1 MVFGGKSWD
10 EIMDEELTT
19 STGKKIKRKNLPSSV
34 PKKTSATTKAGD
46 SSTSANASTQNDKK
60 VGQNNKK
67 TGQGTRN
74 TNVTSK
80 RIENAMKYINSEGGL
95 PSDRTNTRPTRT
107 AGPTMP
113 LLTEE
118 SIKNYTAKKP
128 NTAVKEQNTKGKKTR
143 GRYTA
148 LGSNPYINAE
158 GGIEAPSLADFARTS
173 KSRSAAATAGTMAR
187 TVGNIGVALGSVGNA
202 ASEIGAAQ
210 STNKSLKRELEIQK
224 NLTDRI
230 NYLKNYKHKGDID
243 ALVAD
248 PEYIKTA
255 NTLSSYNRVINAVR
269 ERAAQGT
276 EKNSFG
282 KQLSST
288 GEELQQQALEG
299 LGTGGR
305 FAMNTAMSM
314 GQNAMLLPL
323 AFIPAAGPALY
334 KGAMAASVMGDKV
347 NDVERNGGSSR
358 EAMARGLGSGAITYA
373 TERLGLENLMKTITG
388 ENIAKNG
395 GKAAIKSILKNANR
409 QGLAEGAEE
418 GIEYV
423 GNAASD
429 IAAGDKNA
437 HFSPKEIGG
446 NMLGGYA
453 AGAAMGLLGSGMGAF
468 NNYTSSEGMNGHS
481 TQTEEM
487 YTPPRDG
494 IDTSKRNE
502 LIQRA
507 YLMDA
512 AEKNNLAQRLY
523 MDNYENPNLRA
534 MDREMSEHLKKQ
546 AVSHEESANSEP
558 LMSPIPNKGLNKP
571 LKNTFANSADN
582 TLNNAK
588 SIGAD
593 STVKSEVQTDN
604 NGILGNTSKEI
615 NDNTSR
621 FEYTPV
627 PEDLDFAEV
636 ADWMEEHPEML
647 DESDYKNLKQLSKF
661 VQSGKKVDLPTLEN
675 AIEKMNESIES
686 EKNLLAD
693 DYLNYK
699 PRKASRWQ
707 KGWYSN
713 NEEWYKNLMKDMGST
728 SKSARRTY
736 ASQMIDEDVK
746 NAGGKFI
753 QPEFAKAYN
762 QLKAWQETLKKIN
775 YDGVHPIV
783 GVDSD
788 ENGFTVKYGDYAT
801 KKTVN
806 EYAQSGIEMPES
818 AARSINEAEN
828 SAKNASAQ
836 ERLKIQTTDPDA
848 YRLGFIDLKQNKATN
863 KILMGMKKAYR
874 GLISGQ
880 ESLEA
885 MQRVSDKNAK
895 AEAKAAKKRGES
907 YTYDDPMI
915 DINTQLVRQAGG
927 TVDQILEKGLYDP
940 SGKKVSDTSYA
951 GIVKSIPKKSLAEF
965 NDYLQNKHNI
975 SRMTLEERYGS
986 PNKPVNGKSAE
997 ESRQI
1002 VADYESTHPEFKGY
1016 AQNLRNY
1023 WNEFTKTWLLDTG
1036 MIDSE
1041 GYARL
1046 QEMYPDYVPTY
1057 RKDKGGAGGGG
1068 IAGKKVSTPNV
1079 IGKAKGATSEI
1090 IPFEESFATN
1100 INNIVRAVRK
1110 NEMSRSIGKFAD
1122 FDPELAATYG
1132 VKKSVSNGGD
1142 LDVDSLITGI
1152 DEAGDTNLK
1161 ELKNGGYTVTYYE
1174 NGKKVTMDISKGVY
1188 DAYRLLQNAS
1198 GIESDILKL
1207 MAYQVPKTLTSPMKA
1222 AITGSNPVFAMANIA
1237 RDVQTYA
1244 INASANPIHAG
1255 SNWVKAFFGVLRQ
1268 TEQFNEYK
1276 ALGGSQS
1283 GYYNTSEGMSKAVEG
1298 FKDKNIAQKAGHVLT
1313 TPLRAI
1319 NAMNELTEATTR
1331 FAEYKNTIDK
1341 YGNTPEGRKR
1351 AAANAADVTVNF
1363 ARSGPVTKFFDA
1375 STPYLNAGVQGMD
1388 NFYRGIRNRPV
1399 QTVTRAAI
1407 ALALPTM
1414 LLGFANKDNP
1424 YYEELNQRTKDAYFC
1439 IPNLL
1444 GDTEEIDGKNYAKTF
1459 IKIPK
1464 AEQWGVWASTFIDR
1478 CFQYAESGDMENSFK
1493 GFGNTV
1499 ATGFTPNNP
1508 FNGNVLGPILFNLPK
1523 NKDFADRN
1531 IVSPT
1536 FINGNVPPEY
1546 QYDAQTS
1553 GLARSIANMANG
1565 LPDNTYL
1572 NYLKSPQ
1579 QVDYLLDS
1587 YAGYFGDLGQSFTAP
1602 ENKGRT
1608 AEETARNTLY
1618 NTGIKPFVNRF
1629 TADPLYS
1636 NASTDKMYNEYDKA
1650 KEESARIKYGTDTPE
1665 GYTTPEKFKER
1676 FLSYGSEEI
1685 SKIRKNE
1692 QEILKSA
1699 GSYKDK
1705 QKEISE
1711 GRKKMAEIAK
1721 WSVENSKKE
1730 YENYKKDYASLKKN
1744 SVFKALS
1751 EDGKGKATNA
1761 LGNYYII
1768 KARKGMNVGYEST
1781 DDEKTDVLKKAG
1793 FTTAEAV
1800 AYKQGISEAGEKA
1813 NEKLNYIQCL
1823 DLSSEKKKILGNT
1836 YVNKDGNYTFTNGKG
1851 SLTSSDYILG
1861 SMGTQ
1866 ANRAWDNFF
1875 KGNGNG
1881 IAYKGVSIDAKTYK
1895 DIVEIIYSKDY
1906 KNKEER
1912 NKAIAEK
1919 YGISVEAAES
1929 IRKKF
1934 YSASK

>member
-1 MVFGGKSWD
+1 MPLKID
-10 EIMDEELTT
+10 DILNEELTT
-19 STGKKIKRKNLPSSV
+19 STGKKVRMRDYYEKSSKNRR
-34 PKKTSATTKAGD
+34 D
-46 SSTSANASTQNDKK
+46 SSISANASTQNDKK

-95 PSDRTNTRPTRT
+95 PSDRTNTRTT
-107 AGPTMP
+107 KTVGPTMP

-210 STNKSLKRELEIQK
+210 STNKSLKRELEVQK

-255 NTLSSYNRVINAVR
+255 NALHSYGMVINAVR

-323 AFIPAAGPALY
+323 AFIPAVGPALY

-347 NDVERNGGSSR
+347 TDVERNGGSSR
-358 EAMARGLGSGAITYA
+358 EAMARGLGSGAITYT

-409 QGLAEGAEE
+409 QGLAEGTEE
-418 GIEYV
+418 GIEYA
-423 GNAASD
+423 GNAAAD
-429 IAAGDKNA
+429 LAAGDKNA
-437 HFSPKEIGG
+437 HFNFNELGG

-453 AGAAMGLLGSGMGAF
+453 AGAAMSLLGSGMGAF
-468 NNYTSSEGMNGHS
+468 NNYTSPEGTNGYN
-481 TQTEEM
+481 TRTREM

-494 IDTSKRNE
+494 INTAKRNE

-507 YLMDA
+507 YLMDT

-523 MDNYENPNLRA
+523 MDNYENPNLKA
-534 MDREMSEHLKKQ
+534 MDREMSEYLKKQ
-546 AVSHEESANSEP
+546 AVSHEESANGEP

-571 LKNTFANSADN
+571 LNNIDQTEISNLKEDNINNVNEVEVKYNFDENILKEAGLARKNIIEYARKMFPKSVVVKSTGMKVSIARNGLDKLLSGRIGKEKYATAFYVPEIIENGY
-582 TLNNAK
+582 NAK
-588 SIGAD
+588 
-593 STVKSEVQTDN
+593 
-604 NGILGNTSKEI
+604 
-615 NDNTSR
+615 
-621 FEYTPV
+621 Y
-627 PEDLDFAEV
+627 
-636 ADWMEEHPEML
+636 
-647 DESDYKNLKQLSKF
+647 SDYKTPYG
-661 VQSGKKVDLPTLEN
+661 GKKENINGYTYLESNLNIEGEPYTAHIRVRHSDNKNNYYGHTISKGIVDEIQIEPSQKSSHIQDMTSPVN
-675 AIEKMNESIES
+675 AIEDKS
-686 EKNLLAD
+686 
-693 DYLNYK
+693 
-699 PRKASRWQ
+699 
-707 KGWYSN
+707 
-713 NEEWYKNLMKDMGST
+713 
-728 SKSARRTY
+728 SARTD
-736 ASQMIDEDVK
+736 AINTSSLLDGSNSINADLSISDNTDVVK
-746 NAGGKFI
+746 GNPKS
-753 QPEFAKAYN
+753 
-762 QLKAWQETLKKIN
+762 
-775 YDGVHPIV
+775 IV
-783 GVDSD
+783 D
-788 ENGFTVKYGDYAT
+788 
-801 KKTVN
+801 
-806 EYAQSGIEMPES
+806 EYAQNGIEMPES
-818 AARSINEAEN
+818 AAKSISEAEN
-828 SAKNASAQ
+828 SAKSASAQ

-885 MQRVSDKNAK
+885 MQRISDKNAK

-997 ESRQI
+997 ESRHI

-1046 QEMYPDYVPTY
+1046 QDMYPDYVPTY

-1298 FKDKNIAQKAGHVLT
+1298 FKDKNIAQKTGHLLT

-1424 YYEELNQRTKDAYFC
+1424 YYEELNQRIKDAYFC

-1781 DDEKTDVLKKAG
+1781 DDEKTDALKKAG

-1875 KGNGNG
+1875 KGDGNG

-1934 YSASK
+1934 YSVSK

>member
-1 MVFGGKSWD
+1 MSSLTVRDMLLSD
-10 EIMDEELTT
+10 DLEEDA
-19 STGKKIKRKNLPSSV
+19 KK
-34 PKKTSATTKAGD
+34 KARQRQAKAKVGD
-46 SSTSANASTQNDKK
+46 SSTTLRSSFAQNDNKNVSNVSK
-60 VGQNNKK
+60 VKNSKAMMQN
-67 TGQGTRN
+67 
-74 TNVTSK
+74 
-80 RIENAMKYINSEGGL
+80 
-95 PSDRTNTRPTRT
+95 TRT

-128 NTAVKEQNTKGKKTR
+128 NTAVKEQNTKGKKTW

-173 KSRSAAATAGTMAR
+173 KSRSAAATAGTIAK
-187 TVGNIGVALGSVGNA
+187 TVGNMGIALGSVGNA
-202 ASEIGAAQ
+202 ASEISATQ

-282 KQLSST
+282 KQLSAT

-347 NDVERNGGSSR
+347 TGVERNGGSSR

-373 TERLGLENLMKTITG
+373 TERLGLENLMKTIMG

-468 NNYTSSEGMNGHS
+468 NNYTSPESTNGHS

-534 MDREMSEHLKKQ
+534 MDREMSEYLKKQ

-558 LMSPIPNKGLNKP
+558 LMSPIPNRGLNKP
-571 LKNTFANSADN
+571 LKNTFGNAVDN
-582 TLNNAK
+582 TLNNAEQ
-588 SIGAD
+588 IGTD
-593 STVKSEVQTDN
+593 GEIRSEVQTNDIGSVRNLISATANEIKSFVSRALKKTNTAQYLKFGDVSERLKNDLASAGIDVEGYAHVLRDN
-604 NGILGNTSKEI
+604 DIRHI
-615 NDNTSR
+615 NNS
-621 FEYTPV
+621 
-627 PEDLDFAEV
+627 
-636 ADWMEEHPEML
+636 H
-647 DESDYKNLKQLSKF
+647 
-661 VQSGKKVDLPTLEN
+661 G
-675 AIEKMNESIES
+675 
-686 EKNLLAD
+686 
-693 DYLNYK
+693 
-699 PRKASRWQ
+699 
-707 KGWYSN
+707 
-713 NEEWYKNLMKDMGST
+713 
-728 SKSARRTY
+728 SKSTEKY
-736 ASQMIDEDVK
+736 KVT
-746 NAGGKFI
+746 
-753 QPEFAKAYN
+753 
-762 QLKAWQETLKKIN
+762 ETDYDRIKDITEN
-775 YDGVHPIV
+775 YDNLYEGYRTKHGNITVAYEKTYENKVYYVEEVFENGVLSTKQMLKV
-783 GVDSD
+783 GVDSKPSFLKKFKKISSGSNTD
-788 ENGFTVKYGDYAT
+788 VPEFNQINEPVGSPSKHVQDVKPSAYNNIIEYGGEKINGNVD
-801 KKTVN
+801 KTVN

-818 AARSINEAEN
+818 AAKSINEAE
-828 SAKNASAQ
+828 STAKNASAQ

-885 MQRVSDKNAK
+885 MQRASDKNAK

-1057 RKDKGGAGGGG
+1057 RKDKGGAGVGG

-1122 FDPELAATYG
+1122 FDPDLAATYG

-1298 FKDKNIAQKAGHVLT
+1298 FKDKNIAQKTGHLLT

-1608 AEETARNTLY
+1608 AEETARNTVY

-1636 NASTDKMYNEYDKA
+1636 NASTDSLYNEYDKA

-1676 FLSYGSEEI
+1676 FLSYGTEEI

-1692 QEILKSA
+1692 QEILKSE

-1705 QKEISE
+1705 QEKISE

-1800 AYKQGISEAGEKA
+1800 AYKQGISEALDGESSMSKKGK
-1813 NEKLNYIQCL
+1813 EKQRAYIQGL
-1823 DLSSEKKKILGNT
+1823 DLSKEKKQILSDNFVSE
-1836 YVNKDGNYTFTNGKG
+1836 YQIIHSDKKQKYTNGKG
-1851 SLTSSDYILG
+1851 NTESSEYILSG
-1861 SMGTQ
+1861 MSAK
-1866 ANRAWDNFF
+1866 ANKAWDNFF

-1881 IAYKGVSIDAKTYK
+1881 IAYKGVNIDAKTYK
-1895 DIVEIIYSKDY
+1895 DIVEIIYSDDY
-1906 KNKEER
+1906 QNKAER
-1912 NKAIAEK
+1912 NEAIAEK

-1934 YSASK
+1934 YSVSK